1 MCRQASACKK
11 NFTKSAA
18 RRGGK
23 RARGEPGWADGG
35 RGRKKRDEGRGK
47 APGKEIRVK
56 KYAAVI
62 IGEGGPY
69 NKKKEKRTKAG
80 AFDKKRQNSSRPPI
94 FRLSEFVSI
103 EVSNE
108 NNLF

>member
-1 MCRQASACKK
+1 M
-11 NFTKSAA
+11 
-18 RRGGK
+18 RRGGAK
-23 RARGEPGWADGG
+23 NGRGEPGWADRG

>member
-1 MCRQASACKK
+1 MKNKK
-11 NFTKSAA
+11 NQ
-18 RRGGK
+18 GK
-23 RARGEPGWADGG
+23 RQQKRRTVTGRLKVFADGE
-35 RGRKKRDEGRGK
+35 RGRESD
-47 APGKEIRVK
+47 K

-94 FRLSEFVSI
+94 FRLPEFVSI